1 MKTIFEKSHPGR
13 STAYIAAAAADEKP
27 AASFLPA
34 GALRTRPPGLP
45 EVSELEI
52 VRHFTELSHRTFSI
66 DGNFYPLG
74 SCTMK
79 YNPKI
84 NEKIAAMPGFAKLH
98 PLQGEDTVQG
108 LLEVMWNLERM
119 LAEISGMEAVTLQPA
134 AGAQGELTGLLM
146 IRAYL
151 ASQGNARHKVLIPD
165 SAHGTNPASVVIA
178 GYEVQNIKSNS
189 RGQLDTDHL
198 R

>member
-13 STAYIAAAAADEKP
+13 STAYLPAAAPGEKP
-27 AASFLPA
+27 ASALLPEK
-34 GALRTRPPGLP
+34 ALRTKPPGLP

-84 NEKIAAMPGFAKLH
+84 NEKIAAMPG
-98 PLQGEDTVQG
+98 PITVP
-108 LLEVMWNLERM
+108 V
-119 LAEISGMEAVTLQPA
+119 
-134 AGAQGELTGLLM
+134 AG
-146 IRAYL
+146 
-151 ASQGNARHKVLIPD
+151 
-165 SAHGTNPASVVIA
+165 
-178 GYEVQNIKSNS
+178 
-189 RGQLDTDHL
+189 
-198 R
+198 